1 MVPSRAANLFAMPG
15 LPDITLALYLAL
27 LGIVLFAGLVHGTLG
42 LGFPMVA
49 TPLLALLTDVRSAI
63 LITLLPTVV
72 VNVVSIARGGRWRDS
87 VGRYWPL
94 AVFVAVGSLAGA
106 SLLVTGDPD
115 PFRLVLA
122 GLVLLYLNV
131 ERFAAIDLGWMV
143 RRRWVAMV
151 VFGTVAGFM
160 GGAANVMVP
169 VLIIMFLQLQ
179 ADTRATVQVFNMCFL
194 TAKLVQIGVFGQA
207 GLLTPG
213 AMATTGPLALAALAA
228 LLGGMALRDRISAM
242 TYRRWLRRLLAVMAT
257 VLILQYVASV
267 Y

>member
-1 MVPSRAANLFAMPG
+1 MPG
-15 LPDITLALYLAL
+15 LPEITIALYLAL

-72 VNVVSIARGGRWRDS
+72 VNVASIARGGGWRDS

-94 AVFVAVGSLAGA
+94 AVFVALGSLAGSA
-106 SLLVTGDPD
+106 LIVTADPD

-122 GLVLLYLNV
+122 GLVLLYLNA
-131 ERFAAIDLGWMV
+131 ERFAAVDPGWLV
-143 RRRWVAMV
+143 RRPWAAMAA
-151 VFGTVAGFM
+151 FGTVAGFM

-169 VLIIMFLQLQ
+169 VLIIMFLQFQ

-194 TAKLVQIGVFGQA
+194 TAKLMQIGVFGQA
-207 GLLTPG
+207 GLLT
-213 AMATTGPLALAALAA
+213 AAAAVTTGPLALAALTA
-228 LLGGMALRDRISAM
+228 LLAGMALRERISAA
-242 TYRRWLRRLLAVMAT
+242 TYRRWLRRLLAVMAA
-257 VLILQYVASV
+257 VLILQYLASV
-267 Y
+267 S